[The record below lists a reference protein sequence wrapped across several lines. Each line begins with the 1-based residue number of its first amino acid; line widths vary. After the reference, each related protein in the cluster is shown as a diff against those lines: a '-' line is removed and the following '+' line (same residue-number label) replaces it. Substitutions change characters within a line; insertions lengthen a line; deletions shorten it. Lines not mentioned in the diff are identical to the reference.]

1 MRENRTALLYQ
12 QLEKK
17 ILVLDGAMGTML
29 QAFKPEESDFRG
41 NIFQNHEIPLKG
53 NNDVLCL
60 TCPEMVRSVHHRYL
74 AAGADII
81 ETNTFNSNKV
91 SQKEYGLSEE
101 VYHLAKAGAEI
112 AALEAAEFT
121 AKDPGKPRFVA
132 GSIGPTGKTLSMSPD
147 VSNPALRDLT
157 FDEMVDSYRPAIEGM
172 IDGGVDILLI
182 ETVFDTQNAKAAAY
196 AAELV
201 FEEKQLHLPVMFSG
215 TVSDA
220 SGRLLAGQNVEAFLI
235 SVSHVPDLL
244 SIGFNCAL
252 GAEEMRPHIEELAS
266 KSACFVSAHPNAG
279 LPDELGRY
287 HQTPEKMAEI
297 VGGLAKRGLLNIVGG
312 CCGTNPDFI
321 AAIAKAVEGVPPRKK
336 TEIPRKLRL
345 SGLDAVAV
353 SSELPFLNIGER
365 ANVAGSRK
373 FLNLMKDGNYQE
385 GLRICRHQV
394 ENGAQV
400 IDINMDDAMLDS
412 ESVMKTF
419 LLNLAAEPEIARV
432 PLMID
437 SSRWNVLRAGL
448 ACAQGKSIVN
458 SISLKEGEAAFLEKA
473 REARRFGAA
482 ILAMAFDEQGQADTI
497 QRRVEVCR
505 RMYTL
510 LTEQAN
516 VPAEDIIFDPNV
528 FAVAT
533 GMPEHDS
540 CAKDFIEAVRIIK
553 TEMPLCSVS
562 GGISNVSFSFRGN
575 EPVRRALHSVFLYH
589 AVKAGLG
596 MAIVNPAQLDIYD
609 DIEPELRAAA
619 EAVILNTSPDA
630 GEKLLALAT
639 RLKNEQSSPEQNSEK
654 TPLWRTESLEKR
666 LEHALVRGDE
676 SFLEQDLEEARG
688 IYPRT
693 VDIIEGPLMDG
704 MREAGRLFGEGKM
717 FLPQV
722 VKTARTMKMAVDFL
736 TPFLSGESAGS
747 SAGKIILATVKGD
760 VHDIGKNIVSVIL
773 RCNNY
778 EVKDLGVMVPSETIL
793 EAAVKENADA
803 VALSGLITPSLAE
816 MANVASEMERL
827 GMKIPLFVGGATTS
841 EEHTALHIQ
850 PNYTAPC
857 VQVGD
862 ASQIIP
868 AMNALLN
875 PEKKER
881 FVSELKNKYDFIRN
895 RAEGL
900 SGKEEIPVEVPEEN
914 ISKNQEP
921 AAVPAENTV
930 QTVSV
935 PVEEIVP
942 YLDWNAFFKV
952 WNIHGKTV
960 ESESARASLR
970 QDAEA
975 LLKRDLLQA
984 KAVFG
989 VFPVTVSGENVMVLS
1004 SDGTQVLERLTFPR
1018 RRLPDGRTPSL
1029 ADFLAERDY
1038 LGMFALSTGFGAQEA
1053 AEKFFSENDE
1063 YSALLIRILAESL
1076 AEAFAEKLHRE
1087 IRSEYWGYN
1096 TEAIDSRKD
1105 LFNAKLSGIRAAP
1118 GYSSCPDHE
1127 LKRPIFRLL
1136 QAEEKIGMKLTDSAM
1151 MVPAASISAFLFAS
1165 PESYYF

>member
-1 MRENRTALLYQ
+1 MREIKTQLLYS
-12 QLEKK
+12 QLAEK

-29 QAFKPEESDFRG
+29 QAFKPEEKDFRG
-41 NIFQNHEIPLKG
+41 EIFQNHNIPLKG

-60 TCPEMVRSVHHRYL
+60 TRPEMVRSVHRRYL
-74 AAGADII
+74 EAGADII

-101 VYHLAKAGAEI
+101 VYRLARAGAEI
-112 AALEAAEFT
+112 AVLEAAEFT
-121 AKDPGKPRFVA
+121 ARDPEKPRFVA

-147 VSNPALRDLT
+147 VANPAYRDLS
-157 FDEMVDSYRPAIEGM
+157 FDEMVDSYRPAIEGLM
-172 IDGGVDILLI
+172 DGGADILLI
-182 ETVFDTQNAKAAAY
+182 ETIFDTLNAKAAAY

-201 FEEKQLHLPVMFSG
+201 FEEKQYRLPIMFSG

-252 GAEEMRPHIEELAS
+252 GAEEMRPHIEELAE
-266 KSACFVSAHPNAG
+266 KAACFVSAHPNAG

-321 AAIAKAVEGVPPRKK
+321 AAIAKAVDGVAPRKK
-336 TEIPRKLRL
+336 PEIAKKLRL
-345 SGLDAVAV
+345 SGLDAVVV

-373 FLNLMKDGNYQE
+373 FLNLMKEGNYSE

-400 IDINMDDAMLDS
+400 LDINMDDAMLDS

-419 LLNLAAEPEIARV
+419 LLNLAAEPEIART

-437 SSRWNVLRAGL
+437 SSRWNVLRTGL
-448 ACAQGKSIVN
+448 ACVQGKCIVN

-482 ILAMAFDEQGQADTI
+482 ILAMAFDEKGQADTI
-497 QRRVEVCR
+497 ERRVAVCR
-505 RMYTL
+505 RMYRI
-510 LTEQAN
+510 LTEKAN

-589 AVKAGLG
+589 TVKAGLG

-639 RLKNEQSSPEQNSEK
+639 RLKESQSGTAAVEEK
-654 TPLWRTESLEKR
+654 TPQWRTESLEKR
-666 LEHALVRGDE
+666 LEYALVRGDE
-676 SFLEQDLEEARG
+676 SFLAEDLTEAREK
-688 IYPRT
+688 YVKA

-722 VKTARTMKMAVDFL
+722 VKTARTMKSAVEYL
-736 TPFLSGESAGS
+736 TPFLAGENAGS

-778 EVKDLGVMVPSETIL
+778 EVVDLGVMVPAETIL
-793 EAAVKENADA
+793 DAAVKEKADA
-803 VALSGLITPSLAE
+803 VVLSGLITPSLAE
-816 MANVASEMERL
+816 MAHIAAEMERL
-827 GMKIPLFVGGATTS
+827 NMNIPLFVGGATTS

-850 PNYTAPC
+850 PLYSAPC
-857 VQVGD
+857 VQTTD
-862 ASQIIP
+862 ASRVIP

-875 PEKKER
+875 PEKR
-881 FVSELKNKYDFIRN
+881 ADFAAELNRKYEQIRN
-895 RAEGL
+895 RN
-900 SGKEEIPVEVPEEN
+900 SRKED
-914 ISKNQEP
+914 S
-921 AAVPAENTV
+921 AAVRENRTQKTAVSAVPPAVKDIRTI
-930 QTVSV
+930 SV
-935 PVEEIVP
+935 PVKEIEP
-942 YLDWNAFFKV
+942 YLDWNAFYKV
-952 WNIHGKTV
+952 WNIHGKTA
-960 ESESARASLR
+960 ESEEAKRTLR
-970 QDAEA
+970 KDAEQ
-975 LLKRDLLQA
+975 LLSKNLLEA

-989 VFPVTVSGENVMVLS
+989 IFPVAVSGETVNVLAP
-1004 SDGTQVLERLTFPR
+1004 DGSTVLETLEFPR
-1018 RRLPDGRTPSL
+1018 RNMPDGRTPSL

-1038 LGMFALSTGFGAQEA
+1038 LGMFALSAGFGAKEA
-1053 AEKFFSENDE
+1053 AEKFAAENDE
-1063 YSALLIRILAESL
+1063 YSSLLIRILAESL

-1087 IRSEYWGYN
+1087 IRDSYWGYGK
-1096 TEAIDSRKD
+1096 ECSDSRKD
-1105 LFNAKLSGIRAAP
+1105 LFHAEYSGIRAAP

-1127 LKRPIFRLL
+1127 MKRPIFRLL
-1136 QAEEKIGMKLTDSAM
+1136 RAEEQIGIKLTENAM
-1151 MVPAASISAFLFAS
+1151 MIPAASVCAFLFAS
-1165 PESYYF
+1165 PESFYF

>member
-1 MRENRTALLYQ
+1 MRENRTALLYS

-29 QAFKPEESDFRG
+29 QAFKPEERDFRG
-41 NIFQNHEIPLKG
+41 DIFQDHAIPLKG

-60 TCPEMVRSVHHRYL
+60 TRPEMVRSVHRRYL
-74 AAGADII
+74 EAGADII

-101 VYHLAKAGAEI
+101 VYRLAKAGAEI

-121 AKDPGKPRFVA
+121 AKDLSKPRFVA
-132 GSIGPTGKTLSMSPD
+132 GSVGPTGKTLSMSPD
-147 VSNPALRDLT
+147 VANPAYRDLS
-157 FDEMVDSYRPAIEGM
+157 FDEMVESYRPAIEGL
-172 IDGGVDILLI
+172 IDGGVDIILI
-182 ETVFDTQNAKAAAY
+182 ETIFDTQNAKAAAY

-201 FEEKQLHLPVMFSG
+201 FDEKQIRLPIMFSG

-235 SVSHVPDLL
+235 SVSHVPELL

-252 GAEEMRPHIEELAS
+252 GAEEMRPHIEELAA
-266 KSACFVSAHPNAG
+266 KAACFVSAHPNAG

-321 AAIAKAVEGVPPRKK
+321 AAIAKAVEGVAPRTKP
-336 TEIPRKLRL
+336 EIARKLRL
-345 SGLDAVAV
+345 SGLDPVVV

-373 FLNLMKDGNYQE
+373 FLNLMKEKNYSE

-400 IDINMDDAMLDS
+400 LDINMDDAMLDS
-412 ESVMKTF
+412 EEIMKEF
-419 LLNLAAEPEIARV
+419 LLNLAAEPEIART

-437 SSRWNVLRAGL
+437 SSRWSVLRTGL
-448 ACAQGKSIVN
+448 CCAQGKCIVN
-458 SISLKEGEAAFLEKA
+458 SISLKEGETAFLEKA
-473 REARRFGAA
+473 KEARRFGAA

-497 QRRVEVCR
+497 QRRVDVCR
-505 RMYTL
+505 RMYKL

-516 VPAEDIIFDPNV
+516 VPPEDIIFDPNV

-609 DIEPELRAAA
+609 DIDPELRAAA

-630 GEKLLALAT
+630 GEKLLTLAT
-639 RLKNEQSSPEQNSEK
+639 RLKDSQTAVQESGRTPE
-654 TPLWRTESLEKR
+654 WRTASLERR
-666 LEHALVRGDE
+666 LEHALVRGDD
-676 SFLEQDLEEARG
+676 SYLNTDLEEALG
-688 IYPRT
+688 KYPKA

-722 VKTARTMKMAVDFL
+722 VKTARTMKMAVEFL
-736 TPFLSGESAGS
+736 TPYLSGENAGA

-778 EVKDLGVMVPSETIL
+778 DVTDLGVMVPSETIL
-793 EAAVKENADA
+793 EAAEKEKADA
-803 VALSGLITPSLAE
+803 IVLSGLITPSLAE

-850 PNYTAPC
+850 PHYSAPC
-857 VQVGD
+857 VQTSD

-875 PEKKER
+875 PEKQAEFIR
-881 FVSELKNKYDFIRN
+881 ELNKKYEAIRN
-895 RAEGL
+895 R
-900 SGKEEIPVEVPEEN
+900 SGVPEKKTANVENRKNKVSSPAPKVTSIQVVSADIEEI
-914 ISKNQEP
+914 
-921 AAVPAENTV
+921 A
-930 QTVSV
+930 
-935 PVEEIVP
+935 P
-942 YLDWNAFFKV
+942 YIDWNAFYKV

-960 ESESARASLR
+960 ESEEAKRSLR
-970 QDAEA
+970 NDAEQ
-975 LLKRDLLQA
+975 LLKQDLLQA

-989 VFPVTVSGENVMVLS
+989 IYPVSVEGEDVSVLGN
-1004 SDGTQVLERLTFPR
+1004 DGSVLEKLHFPR
-1018 RRLPDGRTPSL
+1018 RQMPDGRTPSL
-1029 ADFLAERDY
+1029 ADFLADRDH
-1038 LGMFALSTGFGAQEA
+1038 LGMFALSAGFGAKES
-1053 AEKFFSENDE
+1053 AEKFMAENNE
-1063 YSALLIRILAESL
+1063 YMSLLVRILAESL

-1087 IRSEYWGYN
+1087 IRDNYWGYGN
-1096 TEAIDSRKD
+1096 AVSDSRKE
-1105 LFNAKLSGIRAAP
+1105 LFCAECSGIRAAP

-1127 LKRPIFRLL
+1127 MKRPIFRLL
-1136 QAEEKIGMKLTDSAM
+1136 QVEDQIGMELTENAM
-1151 MVPAASISAFLFAS
+1151 MIPAASICAFLFAS
-1165 PESYYF
+1165 PESFYF

>member
-1 MRENRTALLYQ
+1 MRENRTALLYSR
-12 QLEKK
+12 LEKK

-29 QAFKPEESDFRG
+29 QAFKPEETDFRG
-41 NIFQNHEIPLKG
+41 DIFQNHAIPLKG

-60 TCPEMVRSVHHRYL
+60 TRPEMVRSVHRRYL
-74 AAGADII
+74 EAGADII

-91 SQKEYGLSEE
+91 SQKEYGLSED
-101 VYHLAKAGAEI
+101 VYRLAKAGAEI

-121 AKDPGKPRFVA
+121 AKDPSKPRFVA
-132 GSIGPTGKTLSMSPD
+132 GSVGPTGKTLSMSPD
-147 VSNPALRDLT
+147 VANPAYRDLS
-157 FDEMVDSYRPAIEGM
+157 FDEMVESYRPAIEGL
-172 IDGGVDILLI
+172 IDGGVDIILI
-182 ETVFDTQNAKAAAY
+182 ETIFDTQNAKAAAY

-201 FEEKQLHLPVMFSG
+201 FDEKQIRLPIMFSG

-235 SVSHVPDLL
+235 SVSHVPELL

-252 GAEEMRPHIEELAS
+252 GAEEMRPHIEELAA
-266 KSACFVSAHPNAG
+266 KAACFVSAHPNAG

-321 AAIAKAVEGVPPRKK
+321 AAIAKSVEGVAPRKK
-336 TEIPRKLRL
+336 PEIAGKLRL
-345 SGLDAVAV
+345 AGLDPVVV

-373 FLNLMKDGNYQE
+373 FLNLMKEKNYSE

-400 IDINMDDAMLDS
+400 LDINMDDAMLDS
-412 ESVMKTF
+412 EEIMKTF
-419 LLNLAAEPEIARV
+419 LLNLAAEPEIART

-437 SSRWNVLRAGL
+437 SSRWNVLRTGL
-448 ACAQGKSIVN
+448 CCAQGKCIVN

-473 REARRFGAA
+473 KEARRFGAA

-497 QRRVEVCR
+497 QRRVDVCR
-505 RMYTL
+505 RMYKL

-516 VPAEDIIFDPNV
+516 VPPEDIIFDPNV

-619 EAVILNTSPDA
+619 EAVILNTSSDA

-639 RLKNEQSSPEQNSEK
+639 RLKDSQTTVQESGK
-654 TPLWRTESLEKR
+654 TPEWRTASLEKR
-666 LEHALVRGDE
+666 LEHALVRGDD
-676 SFLEQDLEEARG
+676 SYLNRDLEEALG
-688 IYPRT
+688 KYT
-693 VDIIEGPLMDG
+693 KAVDIIEGPLMDG

-722 VKTARTMKMAVDFL
+722 VKTARTMKMAVEFL
-736 TPFLSGESAGS
+736 TPHLSGENAGA

-778 EVKDLGVMVPSETIL
+778 DVTDLGVMVPSETIL
-793 EAAVKENADA
+793 DAAEKENADA
-803 VALSGLITPSLAE
+803 IVLSGLITPSLAE

-850 PNYTAPC
+850 PHYSAPC
-857 VQVGD
+857 VQTSD

-875 PEKKER
+875 PEKQAEFIRKLNE
-881 FVSELKNKYDFIRN
+881 KYEAIRN
-895 RAEGL
+895 R
-900 SGKEEIPVEVPEEN
+900 SGAPEKKTANVENRKNKVPAPAPKMTSVQVVPADIEEI
-914 ISKNQEP
+914 
-921 AAVPAENTV
+921 A
-930 QTVSV
+930 
-935 PVEEIVP
+935 P
-942 YLDWNAFFKV
+942 YIDWNAFYKV
-952 WNIHGKTV
+952 WNIHGKTA
-960 ESESARASLR
+960 ESEEAKRSLR
-970 QDAEA
+970 KDAEQV
-975 LLKRDLLQA
+975 LKQNLLQA

-989 VFPVTVSGENVMVLS
+989 IFPVSVKGEDVSVLGN
-1004 SDGTQVLERLTFPR
+1004 DGSELEKLHFPR
-1018 RRLPDGRTPSL
+1018 RQMPDGRTPSL
-1029 ADFLAERDY
+1029 ADFLADRDH
-1038 LGMFALSTGFGAQEA
+1038 LGMFALSAGFGAKES
-1053 AEKFFSENDE
+1053 AEKFMAENNE
-1063 YSALLIRILAESL
+1063 YMALLVRILAESL

-1087 IRSEYWGYN
+1087 IRDDYWGYGR
-1096 TEAIDSRKD
+1096 TVSDSRKE
-1105 LFNAKLSGIRAAP
+1105 LFCAECSGIRAAP

-1127 LKRPIFRLL
+1127 MKRPIFRLL
-1136 QAEEKIGMKLTDSAM
+1136 HVEDQIGVELTESAM
-1151 MVPAASISAFLFAS
+1151 MIPGASVCAFLFAS
-1165 PESYYF
+1165 PESFYF

>member
-29 QAFKPEESDFRG
+29 QAFKPEEEDFRG
-41 NIFQNHEIPLKG
+41 ELFREHPVLLKG
-53 NNDVLCL
+53 DNDVLCL
-60 TCPEMVRSVHHRYL
+60 TRPEMVRSVHHRYL
-74 AAGADII
+74 SAGADII

-91 SQKEYGLSEE
+91 SQKEYGLSEK
-101 VYHLAKAGAEI
+101 VYDLAKASAEI
-112 AALEAAEFT
+112 AAAEAAEFT
-121 AKDPGKPRFVA
+121 AKDPEKPRFVA

-147 VSNPALRDLT
+147 VANPAFRDLS
-157 FDEMVDSYRPAIEGM
+157 FDEMVESYRPAVEGL

-182 ETVFDTQNAKAAAY
+182 ETIFDTQNAKAAAY

-201 FEEKQLHLPVMFSG
+201 FEEKQICLPIMFSG

-235 SVSHVPDLL
+235 SLSHVPELL

-252 GAEEMRPHIEELAS
+252 GAEEMRPHIEELAE
-266 KSACFVSAHPNAG
+266 KAACFVSAHPNAG

-321 AAIAKAVEGVPPRKK
+321 AAIAKAVDGVAPRKK
-336 TEIPRKLRL
+336 PEIARKLRL
-345 SGLDAVAV
+345 SGLDPVVV

-373 FLNLMKDGNYQE
+373 FLNLMKEENYQE

-400 IDINMDDAMLDS
+400 LDINMDDAMLDS
-412 ESVMKTF
+412 EKIMKTF
-419 LLNLAAEPEIARV
+419 LLNLAAEPEIARI

-437 SSRWNVLRAGL
+437 SSRWNVLRTGL
-448 ACAQGKSIVN
+448 ACAQGKCIVN
-458 SISLKEGEAAFLEKA
+458 SISLKEGESAFLEKA

-505 RMYTL
+505 RMYSL

-553 TEMPLCSVS
+553 EEMPLCSVS

-609 DIEPELRAAA
+609 DIEPELRSAA

-639 RLKNEQSSPEQNSEK
+639 RLKQNQTDPAADTGK
-654 TPLWRTESLEKR
+654 TPRWRTESLTKR
-666 LEHALVRGDE
+666 LEYALVRGDE
-676 SFLEQDLEEARG
+676 SFLSQDLEEARSV
-688 IYPRT
+688 YPKA

-736 TPFLSGESAGS
+736 TPFLSGENAGA

-793 EAAVKENADA
+793 DAAAKENADA
-803 VALSGLITPSLAE
+803 VVLSGLITPSLAE

-850 PNYTAPC
+850 PNYSAPC
-857 VQVGD
+857 VQVSD

-875 PEKKER
+875 PEKKAAFAE
-881 FVSELKNKYDFIRN
+881 ELKKKYETIRLRHSGGAAAETRTEN
-895 RAEGL
+895 PALSFRKNQVSAPPPAAEG
-900 SGKEEIPVEVPEEN
+900 
-914 ISKNQEP
+914 
-921 AAVPAENTV
+921 V
-930 QTVSV
+930 QTLAI
-935 PVEEIVP
+935 PVEEIMP
-942 YLDWNAFFKV
+942 YFDWNAFFKV
-952 WNIHGKTV
+952 WDVHGKNADGEEVQT
-960 ESESARASLR
+960 SLR
-970 QDAEA
+970 RDAEA
-975 LLKRDLLQA
+975 LLKQNFLQA

-989 VFPVTVSGENVMVLS
+989 VFPVESAGEQVKILSG
-1004 SDGTQVLERLTFPR
+1004 DGSVLEELHFPR
-1018 RRLPDGRTPSL
+1018 RKMPDGRTPSL

-1038 LGMFALSTGFGAQEA
+1038 LGMFTLSAGFGAKDA
-1053 AEKFFSENDE
+1053 AEKFMAENDE
-1063 YSALLIRILAESL
+1063 YSAMMIRILAESL
-1076 AEAFAEKLHRE
+1076 AEAFAEMLHRK
-1087 IRSEYWGYN
+1087 IRSEYWGYS
-1096 TEAIDSRKD
+1096 TDVSDSRKD

-1136 QAEEKIGMKLTDSAM
+1136 QAEEKIGMELTESAM
-1151 MVPAASISAFLFAS
+1151 MIPAASVSAFLFAS
-1165 PESYYF
+1165 PESFYF

>member
-12 QLEKK
+12 QLAKK

-29 QAFKPEESDFRG
+29 QAFKPEEEDFRG
-41 NIFQNHEIPLKG
+41 ELFREHPVLLKG
-53 NNDVLCL
+53 DNDVLCL
-60 TCPEMVRSVHHRYL
+60 TRPEMVRSVHHRYL
-74 AAGADII
+74 SAGADII

-91 SQKEYGLSEE
+91 SQKEYGLSEK
-101 VYHLAKAGAEI
+101 VYDLAKAGAEI
-112 AALEAAEFT
+112 AAAEAAEFT
-121 AKDPGKPRFVA
+121 AKDPEKPRFVA

-147 VSNPALRDLT
+147 VANPAFRDLS
-157 FDEMVDSYRPAIEGM
+157 FDEMVESYRPAVEGL

-182 ETVFDTQNAKAAAY
+182 ETIFDTQNAKAAAY

-201 FEEKQLHLPVMFSG
+201 FEEKQISLPIMFSG

-235 SVSHVPDLL
+235 SLSHVPELL

-252 GAEEMRPHIEELAS
+252 GAEEMRPHIEELAE
-266 KSACFVSAHPNAG
+266 KAACFVSAHPNAG

-321 AAIAKAVEGVPPRKK
+321 AAIAKAVDGVAPRKK
-336 TEIPRKLRL
+336 PEIARKLRL
-345 SGLDAVAV
+345 SGLDPVVV

-373 FLNLMKDGNYQE
+373 FLNLMKEENYQE

-400 IDINMDDAMLDS
+400 LDINMDDAMLDS
-412 ESVMKTF
+412 EKIMKTF
-419 LLNLAAEPEIARV
+419 LLNLAAEPEIARI

-437 SSRWNVLRAGL
+437 SSRWNVLRTGL
-448 ACAQGKSIVN
+448 ACAQGKCIVN
-458 SISLKEGEAAFLEKA
+458 SISLKEGESAFLEKA

-505 RMYTL
+505 RMYSL

-553 TEMPLCSVS
+553 EEMPLCSVS

-609 DIEPELRAAA
+609 DIEPELRSAA

-639 RLKNEQSSPEQNSEK
+639 RLKQNQTDPAADTGK
-654 TPLWRTESLEKR
+654 TPRWRTESLTKR
-666 LEHALVRGDE
+666 LEYALVRGDE
-676 SFLEQDLEEARG
+676 SFLSQDLEEARSV
-688 IYPRT
+688 YPKA

-736 TPFLSGESAGS
+736 TPFLSGENAGA

-760 VHDIGKNIVSVIL
+760 VHDIGKNIVSVVL

-793 EAAVKENADA
+793 DAAAKENADA
-803 VALSGLITPSLAE
+803 VVLSGLITPSLAE

-850 PNYTAPC
+850 PNYSAPC
-857 VQVGD
+857 VQVSD

-875 PEKKER
+875 PEKKAAFTE
-881 FVSELKNKYDFIRN
+881 ELKKKYETIRLRHSGGAAAEN
-895 RAEGL
+895 RTENPALSFRKNQVSAPAPAAEG
-900 SGKEEIPVEVPEEN
+900 
-914 ISKNQEP
+914 
-921 AAVPAENTV
+921 V
-930 QTVSV
+930 QTLAV
-935 PVEEIVP
+935 PVEEIMP
-942 YLDWNAFFKV
+942 YFDWNAFFKV
-952 WNIHGKTV
+952 WDVHGKNAAGEEVQT
-960 ESESARASLR
+960 SLR
-970 QDAEA
+970 RDAEA
-975 LLKRDLLQA
+975 LLKQNFLQA

-989 VFPVTVSGENVMVLS
+989 VFPVKTAGEDVKILSG
-1004 SDGTQVLERLTFPR
+1004 DGSVLEELHFPR
-1018 RRLPDGRTPSL
+1018 RKMPDGRTPSL

-1038 LGMFALSTGFGAQEA
+1038 LGMFALSAGFGAKEA
-1053 AEKFFSENDE
+1053 AEKFMAENDE
-1063 YSALLIRILAESL
+1063 YSAMMIRILAESL
-1076 AEAFAEKLHRE
+1076 AEAFAEMLHRK
-1087 IRSEYWGYN
+1087 IRSEYWGYS
-1096 TEAIDSRKD
+1096 TDVSDSRKD

-1136 QAEEKIGMKLTDSAM
+1136 QAEEKIGMELTESAM
-1151 MVPAASISAFLFAS
+1151 MIPAASISAFLFAS
-1165 PESYYF
+1165 PESFYF

>member
-1 MRENRTALLYQ
+1 MRENRTSLLYS
-12 QLEKK
+12 QLAKK

-41 NIFQNHEIPLKG
+41 NIFQDHPIPLKG

-60 TCPEMVRSVHHRYL
+60 TRPEMVRSVHHRYL
-74 AAGADII
+74 EAGADII

-91 SQKEYGLSEE
+91 SQKEYGLSDE
-101 VYHLAKAGAEI
+101 VYRLARAGAEI
-112 AALEAAEFT
+112 AVQEAAEFT
-121 AKDPGKPRFVA
+121 AKDPAKPRFVA

-147 VSNPALRDLT
+147 VANPAYRDLS
-157 FDEMVDSYRPAIEGM
+157 FDEMVDSYRPAIEGL
-172 IDGGVDILLI
+172 IDGGADILLI
-182 ETVFDTQNAKAAAY
+182 ETIFDTQNAKAAAY

-201 FEEKQLHLPVMFSG
+201 FEEKQIHLPVMFSG

-252 GAEEMRPHIEELAS
+252 GAEEMRPHIEELAAKAS
-266 KSACFVSAHPNAG
+266 CFVSAHPNAG

-297 VGGLAKRGLLNIVGG
+297 ISGLAGRGLLNIVGG

-321 AAIAKAVEGVPPRKK
+321 AAIAKAVEGVAPRQKQ
-336 TEIPRKLRL
+336 EISRKLRL
-345 SGLDAVAV
+345 SGLDPVVV

-373 FLNLMKDGNYQE
+373 FLNLMKDRNYTE

-394 ENGAQV
+394 ENGAQLL
-400 IDINMDDAMLDS
+400 DINMDDAMLDS
-412 ESVMKTF
+412 EEIMKTF
-419 LLNLAAEPEIARV
+419 LLNLAAEPEIART

-437 SSRWNVLRAGL
+437 SSRWNVLRTGL
-448 ACAQGKSIVN
+448 ACAQGKCIVN
-458 SISLKEGEAAFLEKA
+458 SISLKEGEEAFLAKA
-473 REARRFGAA
+473 KEARRFGAA

-505 RMYTL
+505 RMYSL
-510 LTEQAN
+510 LTEKAN

-630 GEKLLALAT
+630 GEKLLTLAT
-639 RLKNEQSSPEQNSEK
+639 RLKDAQSGTVQETEK
-654 TPLWRTESLEKR
+654 TPLWRKESLEKR
-666 LEHALVRGDE
+666 LEYALVRGDE
-676 SFLEQDLEEARG
+676 SFLAEDLAEAREK
-688 IYPRT
+688 YT
-693 VDIIEGPLMDG
+693 KAVDIIEGPLMDG

-722 VKTARTMKMAVDFL
+722 VKTARTMKIAVEHL
-736 TPFLSGESAGS
+736 TPFLSGKNAGS

-778 EVKDLGVMVPSETIL
+778 DVTDLGVMVPAETIL
-793 EAAVKENADA
+793 EAAVKEKADA
-803 VALSGLITPSLAE
+803 VVLSGLITPSLAE
-816 MANVASEMERL
+816 MANVASGMERL

-850 PNYTAPC
+850 PCYSAPC
-857 VQVGD
+857 VQTAD
-862 ASQIIP
+862 ASRIIP

-875 PEKKER
+875 PEKR
-881 FVSELKNKYDFIRN
+881 AAFVNELNTKYDQIRS
-895 RAEGL
+895 R
-900 SGKEEIPVEVPEEN
+900 SGKREESQSEIPETVTVN
-914 ISKNQEP
+914 S
-921 AAVPAENTV
+921 VENTSPTPAV
-930 QTVSV
+930 TGIQMITPELS
-935 PVEEIVP
+935 EIEP
-942 YLDWNAFFKV
+942 FIDWNAFYKV
-952 WNIHGKTV
+952 WNIHGKSM
-960 ESESARASLR
+960 ESEEAKAALR
-970 QDAEA
+970 NDAEWM
-975 LLKRDLLQA
+975 LKRGILQA

-989 VFPVTVSGENVMVLS
+989 IFPVSVSGEDVTILDA
-1004 SDGTQVLERLTFPR
+1004 DGNALESLHFPR
-1018 RRLPDGRTPSL
+1018 RKMPDGRTPSL
-1029 ADFLAERDY
+1029 ADFLANRDY
-1038 LGMFALSTGFGAQEA
+1038 LGMFALSTGFGAKEA
-1053 AEKFFSENDE
+1053 AERFMASNDE
-1063 YSALLIRILAESL
+1063 YYALLVRILAETL

-1087 IRSEYWGYN
+1087 IRDTYWGYGK
-1096 TEAIDSRKD
+1096 EVSGSRKD
-1105 LFNAKLSGIRAAP
+1105 LFNAELSGIRAAP
-1118 GYSSCPDHE
+1118 GYSCCPDHE

-1136 QAEEKIGMKLTDSAM
+1136 EAEERIGMTLTESAM
-1151 MVPAASISAFLFAS
+1151 MIPAASISAFVFAS
-1165 PESYYF
+1165 PESFYF

>member
-1 MRENRTALLYQ
+1 MREIRTQLLYSC
-12 QLEKK
+12 LAEK

-29 QAFKPEESDFRG
+29 QAFKPEEQDFRG
-41 NIFQNHEIPLKG
+41 NLFQDHSIPLKG

-60 TCPEMVRSVHHRYL
+60 TRPEMVRSVHHRYL
-74 AAGADII
+74 EAGADII

-101 VYHLAKAGAEI
+101 VYRLARAGAEI
-112 AALEAAEFT
+112 AVLEASEFT
-121 AKDPGKPRFVA
+121 AKDPEKPRFVA

-147 VSNPALRDLT
+147 VANPAFRDLS
-157 FDEMVDSYRPAIEGM
+157 FDEMVDSYRPAIEGLM
-172 IDGGVDILLI
+172 DGGADILLI
-182 ETVFDTQNAKAAAY
+182 ETIFDTQNAKAAAY

-201 FEEKQLHLPVMFSG
+201 FEEKQYRLPIMFSG

-252 GAEEMRPHIEELAS
+252 GAEEMRPHIEELAE
-266 KSACFVSAHPNAG
+266 KAACFVSAHPNAG

-287 HQTPEKMAEI
+287 HQTPGKMAEI
-297 VGGLAKRGLLNIVGG
+297 VGGLAERGLLNIVGG

-321 AAIAKAVEGVPPRKK
+321 AAIAKAVEGVAPRRKP
-336 TEIPRKLRL
+336 EISGKLRL
-345 SGLDAVAV
+345 SGLDPVVV

-373 FLNLMKDGNYQE
+373 FLNLMKEGNYSE

-400 IDINMDDAMLDS
+400 LDINMDDAMLDS
-412 ESVMKTF
+412 ESVMRTF
-419 LLNLAAEPEIARV
+419 LLNLAAEPEIART

-437 SSRWNVLRAGL
+437 SSRWNVLRTGL
-448 ACAQGKSIVN
+448 TCAQGKCIVN

-473 REARRFGAA
+473 KEARRFGAA
-482 ILAMAFDEQGQADTI
+482 VLAMAFDEEGQADTV

-505 RMYTL
+505 RMYRL
-510 LTEQAN
+510 LTEKAN

-609 DIEPELRAAA
+609 DIEPELRSAA
-619 EAVILNTSPDA
+619 EGVILNTSPDA
-630 GEKLLALAT
+630 GEKLLELAT
-639 RLKNEQSSPEQNSEK
+639 RLKETQSQTDAEEK
-654 TPLWRTESLEKR
+654 TPQWRTGSLEKR
-666 LEHALVRGDE
+666 LEYALVRGDE
-676 SFLEQDLEEARG
+676 SFLVQDLAEAREK
-688 IYPRT
+688 YAKT

-722 VKTARTMKMAVDFL
+722 VKTARTMKTAVEYL
-736 TPFLSGESAGS
+736 TPFLSGENAGS

-778 EVKDLGVMVPSETIL
+778 EVVDLGVMVPCETIL
-793 EAAVKENADA
+793 ESAVKENADA
-803 VALSGLITPSLAE
+803 VVLSGLITPSLAE
-816 MANVASEMERL
+816 MANVASAMERMN
-827 GMKIPLFVGGATTS
+827 MKIPLFVGGATTS
-841 EEHTALHIQ
+841 GEHTALHIQ
-850 PNYTAPC
+850 PLYSAPC
-857 VQVGD
+857 VQTSD
-862 ASQIIP
+862 ASRVIP

-875 PEKKER
+875 PEKR
-881 FVSELKNKYDFIRN
+881 SAFVEELNRKYETIRS
-895 RAEGL
+895 RSVKKMDSAEPF
-900 SGKEEIPVEVPEEN
+900 SGNQSPAVESVSVQPPAEPGIRTLEIPVRELLPD
-914 ISKNQEP
+914 
-921 AAVPAENTV
+921 
-930 QTVSV
+930 
-935 PVEEIVP
+935 
-942 YLDWNAFFKV
+942 LDWNAFYKV
-952 WNIHGKTV
+952 WNIHGESA
-960 ESESARASLR
+960 ESEEAKLSVRR
-970 QDAEA
+970 DAEQM
-975 LLKRDLLQA
+975 LEREFLQA

-989 VFPVTVSGENVMVLS
+989 IFPVTVSGETVNILGE
-1004 SDGTQVLERLTFPR
+1004 DGNTVLETLHFPR
-1018 RRLPDGRTPSL
+1018 RKMPDGRTPSL
-1029 ADFLAERDY
+1029 ADFLAEKDY
-1038 LGMFALSTGFGAQEA
+1038 LGMFALSTGFGAKES
-1053 AEKFFSENDE
+1053 AEKFMSENDE
-1063 YSALLIRILAESL
+1063 YSALMIRILAESL
-1076 AEAFAEKLHRE
+1076 AEAFAEKLHRD
-1087 IRSEYWGYN
+1087 IRDIYWGYGKN
-1096 TEAIDSRKD
+1096 VSASRKD
-1105 LFNAKLSGIRAAP
+1105 LFNAEYSGIRAAP
-1118 GYSSCPDHE
+1118 GYSCCPDHK
-1127 LKRPIFRLL
+1127 LKEPIFRLL
-1136 QAEEKIGMKLTDSAM
+1136 QAENRIGMALTENAM
-1151 MVPAASISAFLFAS
+1151 MIPAASICAFLFAS
-1165 PESYYF
+1165 PESFYF